1 MKKNALRFLLVAV
14 LGTAAFRSEAP
25 AKDVPFVPKTET
37 IQGTI
42 STVDVPNK
50 LLILKNTDGIFFD
63 FQIQR
68 NTTIAVGTEK
78 AKLEDLAN
86 QTGKEAAVTFRM
98 LRTGD
103 VALKI
108 EVH

>member
-1 MKKNALRFLLVAV
+1 MAV
-14 LGTAAFRSEAP
+14 LVTAAFRVAL
-25 AKDVPFVPKTET
+25 AGQNVPFVAKTET

-42 STVDVPNK
+42 STVDVQNQ
-50 LLILKNTDGIFFD
+50 LVILKNAAGTFYD
-63 FQIQR
+63 FQVQR
-68 NTTIAVGTEK
+68 TTTIEVGHNKT
-78 AKLEDLAN
+78 KLEDLAN

-108 EVH
+108 EVQ

>member
-1 MKKNALRFLLVAV
+1 MKNFTQLLSIAV
-14 LGTAAFRSEAP
+14 LTVAAFGSEVAG
-25 AKDVPFVPKTET
+25 KDVPFVPKNET
-37 IQGTI
+37 IQGAI

-50 LLILKNTDGIFFD
+50 LVILKSADGTFYD
-63 FQIQR
+63 FQVQGSTSIE
-68 NTTIAVGTEK
+68 VGHQK

-86 QTGKEAAVTFRM
+86 QAGKEAAVEFRM

-108 EVH
+108 EVQ